1 MSKLVVI
8 DDDPIDHFLMQH
20 ILHGN
25 KHFKMTTYTMY
36 GSLVLDY
43 IEENKQHPDK
53 LPDTIFLDLN
63 MPMFSGWDFLDRYHQ
78 ISAEIDKNIKIY
90 IMTSSVRPA
99 DKKRTEDYPFV
110 TSFISKPLKQ
120 NTIHEINQEAF
131 S

>member
-25 KHFKMTTYTMY
+25 QHFDMTTYTMY

-43 IEENKQHPDK
+43 IEENKAHPDK

-63 MPMFSGWDFLDRYHQ
+63 MPMFSGWDFLDRYQ
-78 ISAEIDKNIKIY
+78 QLFSEIDKNIKIY
-90 IMTSSVRPA
+90 ILTSSIRPA
-99 DKKRTEDYPFV
+99 DMERTSRYPFV
-110 TSFISKPLKQ
+110 RSFISKPLKQ
-120 NTIHEINQEAF
+120 NTLREINEEEF
-131 S
+131 C